1 MAFKSNAL
9 CECAYCGEKIPSGKY
24 CSRCRTQEGRKKIFD
39 ENVEIAK
46 ENKKA
51 GYTVPTKLRAWK

>member
-1 MAFKSNAL
+1 MAFKSNAIV
-9 CECAYCGEKIPSGKY
+9 ECSYCGERIPSGKY
-24 CSRCRTQEGRKKIFD
+24 CSRCRTQEGRKKAFD

-51 GYTVPTKLRAWK
+51 GYNTPESFRNWK